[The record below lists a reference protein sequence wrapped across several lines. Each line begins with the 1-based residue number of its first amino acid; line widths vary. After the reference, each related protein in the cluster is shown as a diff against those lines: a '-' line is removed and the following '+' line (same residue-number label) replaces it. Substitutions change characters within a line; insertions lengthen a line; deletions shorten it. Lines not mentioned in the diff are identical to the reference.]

1 MIEYGICTQW
11 NFDELFSVQ
20 ISSVKFAF
28 FLLSKNNLEIS
39 KVDSQ

>member
-28 FLLSKNNLEIS
+28 FSLSKNNLEIS